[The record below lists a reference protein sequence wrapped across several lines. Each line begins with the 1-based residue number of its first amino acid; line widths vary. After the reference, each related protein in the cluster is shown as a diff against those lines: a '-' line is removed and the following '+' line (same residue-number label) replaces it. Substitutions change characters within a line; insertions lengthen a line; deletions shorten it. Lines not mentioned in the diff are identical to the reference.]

1 MAAPKYYLRS
11 TGENCSI
18 QVIYQLS
25 RTLRMRTATGL
36 KIDSAKWHFKEK
48 KVPNKEGIIVKKISD
63 EGKPRN
69 LSENKKLKATLT
81 NLSLHIENQY
91 NLDYTKGV
99 RFSNQWLKDTINE
112 YFNRPTQTQEEDD
125 NLFSVYLKDYSDQR
139 QIDSR
144 TKKSTD
150 QKFVQLQTKFKEYE
164 KKKKSKYL
172 ISEIDKKFLLDFR
185 RFLIDDFKM
194 MESSANRTLK
204 NVKTV
209 LLDARDNGKIINH
222 QINSFSIEN
231 IPAVKVFLSF
241 VEIEKIK
248 DTHIIGADLQH
259 AKDWLIIGCYTGQRV
274 SDLLRMTK
282 EMIFTKTDSEGQQ
295 YRFIELTQE
304 KTGAEVTIPIHNE
317 VEEILQKYDGNF
329 PPTFGKK
336 GDSKFVLFNRY
347 IKKVCE
353 LAGIDSKV
361 KGKVFNDDTKRNEI
375 TETEKFNLVSSHIC
389 RRSFCTNFYGDKR
402 FTTPQLMAISSHA
415 TETVFLSYIGKNS
428 SDHAMQT
435 AKTFKEI
442 EDKKILLTN

>member
-1 MAAPKYYLRS
+1 MAAPKFYLRS
-11 TGENCSI
+11 TGENCTI

-36 KIDSAKWHFKEK
+36 KIDSAKWHFTEK
-48 KVPNKEGIIVKKISD
+48 TIPDKNGIKVKKIID
-63 EGKPRN
+63 NGKPRN
-69 LSENKKLKATLT
+69 LADNNKLKADLT
-81 NLSLHIENQY
+81 QLSLHIENQY

-99 RFSNQWLKDTINE
+99 RFSNQWLKDTIND
-112 YFNRPTQTQEEDD
+112 YFKRPTQTQEEDD
-125 NLFSVYLKDYSDQR
+125 NLFSVYLKNYSDQR

-150 QKFVQLQTKFKEYE
+150 QKFVQLQTKFKAYE
-164 KKKKSKYL
+164 KTKRLKYI
-172 ISEIDKKFLLDFR
+172 ISDIDKKFLLAFRNFLIHDFR
-185 RFLIDDFKM
+185 M

-222 QINSFSIEN
+222 QINNFSIEN

-241 VEIEKIK
+241 AEIEKIK
-248 DTHIIGADLQH
+248 NTHIIGADLQH
-259 AKDWLIIGCYTGQRV
+259 AKDWLIVGTYVGQRV

-282 EMIFTKTDSEGQQ
+282 EMIFTKTDSEGNE

-317 VEEILQKYDGNF
+317 VEEILQKYNGNF
-329 PPTFGKK
+329 PPTFGKI

-347 IKKVCE
+347 IKTVCK
-353 LAGIDSKV
+353 LAGIDNKV

-402 FTTPQLMAISSHA
+402 FTTPQLMGISSHA
-415 TETVFLSYIGKNS
+415 TETVFLSYIGKTS

-442 EDKKILLTN
+442 EDRKTAN

>member
-1 MAAPKYYLRS
+1 MAAPKFYLRS
-11 TGENCSI
+11 TGENCTI

-48 KVPNKEGIIVKKISD
+48 NEPNKEGIMVKKVSD

-69 LSENKKLKATLT
+69 LPENYKLKADLT
-81 NLSLHIENQY
+81 KLSLHIENQY

-99 RFSNQWLKDTINE
+99 RFSNQWLKDTING
-112 YFNRPTQTQEEDD
+112 YFNRPTQTEEEDD
-125 NLFSVYLKDYSDQR
+125 NLFSVYLKNYSEQR

-150 QKFVQLQTKFKEYE
+150 QKFVQLQTKIKDYE

-172 ISEIDKKFLLDFR
+172 ISEIDKKFLLEFRKFLTDDFR
-185 RFLIDDFKM
+185 M

-209 LLDARDNGKIINH
+209 LLDARDNGKTINH
-222 QINSFSIEN
+222 QINNFNIEN

-241 VEIEKIK
+241 AEIEQIK
-248 DTHIIGADLQH
+248 NTPIIGTDLQH

-274 SDLLRMTK
+274 SDLLRMKK
-282 EMIFTKTDSEGQQ
+282 EMIFTKTDSEGDQF
-295 YRFIELTQE
+295 RFIELTQE
-304 KTGAEVTIPIHNE
+304 KTGAEVTIPIHSE
-317 VEEILQKYDGNF
+317 VEVILQKYDGNF

-336 GDSKFVLFNRY
+336 GDSIFVLFNRY
-347 IKKVCE
+347 IKKVCK
-353 LAGIDSKV
+353 LAKIDNIV
-361 KGKVFNDDTKRNEI
+361 KGKVFNDDENVKRNEI
-375 TETEKFNLVSSHIC
+375 VDTEKHNLISSHIC
-389 RRSFCTNFYGDKR
+389 RRSFATNFYGDNR
-402 FTTPQLMAISSHA
+402 FTTPQLMAITSHR
-415 TETVFLSYIGKNS
+415 TEVIFLSYIGKTS
-428 SDHAMQT
+428 KDHAMQT

-442 EDKKILLTN
+442 EDRKIAN

>member
-1 MAAPKYYLRS
+1 MAAPKFYLRS
-11 TGENCSI
+11 TGENCTI

-36 KIDSAKWHFKEK
+36 KIDSAKWYFKKETK
-48 KVPNKEGIIVKKISD
+48 TDKEGNKTKEITD
-63 EGKPRN
+63 GGMPRN
-69 LSENKKLKATLT
+69 LSENKKLKTDLT
-81 NLSLHIENQY
+81 KLSLHIENQY
-91 NLDYTKGV
+91 SLDYTKGV

-112 YFNRPTQTQEEDD
+112 YFNRPTQTEEEDD
-125 NLFSVYLKDYSDQR
+125 NLFSVYLKNYSEQR

-164 KKKKSKYL
+164 KTKKLKYL
-172 ISEIDKKFLLDFR
+172 ISDIDKKFLLSFR
-185 RFLIDDFKM
+185 KFLIDDFRM

-209 LLDARDNGKIINH
+209 LLDARDNDKIINH
-222 QINSFSIEN
+222 QINNFSIEN

-241 VEIEKIK
+241 AEIEKIK
-248 DTHIIGADLQH
+248 NTHIIGSDLQH
-259 AKDWLIIGCYTGQRV
+259 AKDWLIVGTYVGQRV

-282 EMIFTKTDSEGQQ
+282 EMIFIKTDSEGNQ

-317 VEEILQKYDGNF
+317 VEEVLQKYSGNF

-347 IKKVCE
+347 IKTVCR
-353 LAGIDSKV
+353 LAGIDNKV
-361 KGKVFNDDTKRNEI
+361 KGKVFNDETKRNEI

-415 TETVFLSYIGKNS
+415 TEIVFLSYIGKTS
-428 SDHAMQT
+428 TDHAMQT

-442 EDKKILLTN
+442 EDRKIAN

>member
-1 MAAPKYYLRS
+1 MAAPKFYLRS
-11 TGENCSI
+11 TGENCTI

-36 KIDSAKWHFKEK
+36 KIDSAKWHFTEK
-48 KVPNKEGIIVKKISD
+48 TIPDKNGIKVKKIID
-63 EGKPRN
+63 NGKPRN
-69 LSENKKLKATLT
+69 LADNNKLKADLT
-81 NLSLHIENQY
+81 QLSLHIENQY

-99 RFSNQWLKDTINE
+99 RFSNQWLKDTIND
-112 YFNRPTQTQEEDD
+112 YFKRPTQTQEEDD
-125 NLFSVYLKDYSDQR
+125 NLFSVYLKNYSDQR

-150 QKFVQLQTKFKEYE
+150 QKFVQLQTKFKERE
-164 KKKKSKYL
+164 KTKKLKYL
-172 ISEIDKKFLLDFR
+172 ISDIDKKFLLAFRNFLIHDFR
-185 RFLIDDFKM
+185 M

-209 LLDARDNGKIINH
+209 LLDARDNDKIINH
-222 QINSFSIEN
+222 QINNFSIEN

-241 VEIEKIK
+241 AEIEKIK
-248 DTHIIGADLQH
+248 NTHIIGADLQH
-259 AKDWLIIGCYTGQRV
+259 AKDWLIVGTYVGQRV

-282 EMIFTKTDSEGQQ
+282 EMIFTKTDSEGNE

-317 VEEILQKYDGNF
+317 VEEILQKYNGNF
-329 PPTFGKK
+329 PPTFGKI

-347 IKKVCE
+347 IKTVCK
-353 LAGIDSKV
+353 LAGIDNKV

-402 FTTPQLMAISSHA
+402 FTTPQLMGISSHA
-415 TETVFLSYIGKNS
+415 TETVFLSYIGKTS

-442 EDKKILLTN
+442 EDRKTAN

>member
-1 MAAPKYYLRS
+1 MAAPKFYLRS
-11 TGENCSI
+11 TGENCTI

-36 KIDSAKWHFKEK
+36 KIDSAKWHFTEK
-48 KVPNKEGIIVKKISD
+48 TIPDKNGIKVKKIID
-63 EGKPRN
+63 NGKPRN
-69 LSENKKLKATLT
+69 LADNNKLKADLT
-81 NLSLHIENQY
+81 QLSLHIENQY

-99 RFSNQWLKDTINE
+99 RFSNQWLKDTIND
-112 YFNRPTQTQEEDD
+112 YFKRPTQTQEEDD
-125 NLFSVYLKDYSDQR
+125 NLFSVYLKNYSDQR

-150 QKFVQLQTKFKEYE
+150 QKFVQLQTKFKAYE
-164 KKKKSKYL
+164 KTKRLKYI
-172 ISEIDKKFLLDFR
+172 ISDIDKKFLLAFRNFLIHDFR
-185 RFLIDDFKM
+185 M

-222 QINSFSIEN
+222 QINNFSIEN

-241 VEIEKIK
+241 AEIEKIK
-248 DTHIIGADLQH
+248 NTHIIGADLQH
-259 AKDWLIIGCYTGQRV
+259 AKDWLIVGTYVGQRV

-282 EMIFTKTDSEGQQ
+282 EMIFTKTDSEGNE

-317 VEEILQKYDGNF
+317 VEEILQKYNGNF
-329 PPTFGKK
+329 PPTFGKI

-347 IKKVCE
+347 IKTVCK
-353 LAGIDSKV
+353 LAGIDNKV

-415 TETVFLSYIGKNS
+415 TETVFLSYIGKTS

-442 EDKKILLTN
+442 EDRKTAN